1 MIAQR
6 AVAHEKET
14 GMAGPTSVEDYLAS
28 LPEDQRVALEKLR
41 KTIRAAAPEA
51 TETISY
57 QMPAFKNQGRFLVSY
72 AAFKD
77 HCSFF
82 PASNAV
88 MEALGEELKPYFS
101 GKGTLRF
108 TTDKPLPAALV
119 KKIVK
124 ARIEENAARGRRW
137 GDGARADQAGHRRT
151 PRRAVPPVL
160 GPFEGDRIKGHGINR
175 HTRSSSM
182 VCGYTPTRG
191 ARVDRFHQAGY
202 EPTAPGCPVTR
213 IGRGDPA
220 TPRASRRRDHPI
232 ERG

>member
-1 MIAQR
+1 
-6 AVAHEKET
+6 VAHEKET

-28 LPEDQRVALEKLR
+28 LPEEQRVALEKLR
-41 KTIRAAAPEA
+41 KTIKAAAPEA

-88 MEALGEELKPYFS
+88 MEALGEQLKPYFS

-124 ARIEENAARGRRW
+124 ARIEENAAERGR
-137 GDGARADQAGHRRT
+137 
-151 PRRAVPPVL
+151 
-160 GPFEGDRIKGHGINR
+160 
-175 HTRSSSM
+175 
-182 VCGYTPTRG
+182 
-191 ARVDRFHQAGY
+191 
-202 EPTAPGCPVTR
+202 
-213 IGRGDPA
+213 
-220 TPRASRRRDHPI
+220 
-232 ERG
+232 